1 MKVCL
6 RENNQI
12 TLPDEI
18 VKGLSLSLDDEFIV
32 TMNDGRIELIPAIT
46 IPRDEAYLFTPYWQN
61 ALRQA
66 EQEIAEGQLE
76 SAEDCDEMFQKLE
89 EG

>member
-18 VKGLSLSLDDEFIV
+18 VKGLSLSVDDEFIV